1 MLFVGVVLFVCCFD
15 GRTVFAPTEFC
26 KIFDVFFVKVFG
38 FMILY
43 NTTLRYGEL

>member
-26 KIFDVFFVKVFG
+26 KIFDDFFVKVLTN
-38 FMILY
+38 IWIY
-43 NTTLRYGEL
+43 DTI